1 MASLTTNGIRFAV
14 GDELNSKRGI
24 FPTSTAWVFYQS
36 SAPTGWTR
44 LTDHTNKA
52 LRVVSGTGGGSNG
65 TNAFTTTMSS
75 FVIGGALTASD
86 GSGGLSLTT
95 PQIASHDH
103 PNGGEIGLSANGQL
117 FNPAGGFI
125 GWGGGDVARPTG
137 DTTNLIWTRTAPGQ
151 GGTGN
156 GDSHSHP
163 VSGSGTVPN
172 QTVNISVQYIDVII
186 CTFNG

>member
-36 SAPTGWTR
+36 AAPTGWTKS
-44 LTDHTNKA
+44 TAHDNKA
-52 LRVVSGTGGGSNG
+52 LRVVSGSGGGSAG

-103 PNGGEIGLSANGQL
+103 PNGGEIGVSANPQL
-117 FNPAGGFI
+117 FNPDGAFI
-125 GWGGGDVARPTG
+125 GWGGGDVAHAG
-137 DTTNLIWTRTAPGQ
+137 GWARTAPGQ
-151 GGTGN
+151 SGTGN

-172 QTVNISVQYIDVII
+172 QTVDISVQYIDVII